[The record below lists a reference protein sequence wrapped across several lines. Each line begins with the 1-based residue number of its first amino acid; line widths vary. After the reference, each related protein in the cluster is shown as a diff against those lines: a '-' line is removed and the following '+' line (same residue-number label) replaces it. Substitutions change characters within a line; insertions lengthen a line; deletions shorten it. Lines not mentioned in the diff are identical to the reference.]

1 MMIAM
6 QMDYGNMIEIDYE
19 VPALAGV
26 FRKDLLS
33 LH

>member
-1 MMIAM
+1 M
-6 QMDYGNMIEIDYE
+6 QMYYGNMIEIDYG
-19 VPALAGV
+19 VTALAGM